1 VIDPIQLVSIGGL
14 GVFAGTFGS
23 LVGVGG
29 GVIVVPILT
38 VFFGVPLKTAVAAS
52 LIGVIAISLAGGSRY
67 LAAGTVDRRLGLV
80 LLAAS
85 SSGAVLGGMV
95 AGALDAAILSGVFG
109 VVLLLVAAQVVRTG
123 EPAARPSAAGG
134 TRSSYVEPKT
144 GATVE
149 YRPERIGLGLAISAV
164 TGSLSALLGIGGGVI
179 NVPTMATIMGVPFR
193 VAVATSTYM
202 LGTTAAVGGAA
213 YYARGQLDPFVAAP
227 VALGI
232 IAGAQMGSRLAPR
245 VSAIALRRLFAGL
258 CVVLAIQMLLKAL

>member
-1 VIDPIQLVSIGGL
+1 MIDPIQLLAVGGL

-29 GVIVVPILT
+29 GVILVPMLT
-38 VFFGVPLKTAVAAS
+38 VFFAVPLKTAAAAS
-52 LIGVIAISLAGGSRY
+52 LIGVIATSLVGGSRY

-80 LLAAS
+80 LLAAT
-85 SSGAVLGGMV
+85 SSGAVFGGAL

-109 VVLLLVAAQVVRTG
+109 VVLLLVAAQVVRAGDPT
-123 EPAARPSAAGG
+123 ARPSAAGG

-149 YRPERIGLGLAISAV
+149 YRPERTRLGLAISFV
-164 TGSLSALLGIGGGVI
+164 TGGLSALLGIGGGVI
-179 NVPTMATIMGVPFR
+179 NVPTMATLMGVPFR

-202 LGTTAAVGGAA
+202 LGATAAVGGAA
-213 YYARGQLDPFVAAP
+213 YYARGLLDPFVAAP
-227 VALGI
+227 VAIGI

-245 VSAIALRRLFAGL
+245 VSATALRRLFAGL
-258 CVVLAIQMLLKAL
+258 CAVLAVQMLLKAL